1 MGALGAVAS
10 IRNDDVPQINA
21 LIDEYY
27 SQRSTKLEQELFRQI
42 QRLAHAERALQ
53 KKVTK
58 KAARDR
64 RIAKEKIERLLLRR
78 HRQAAA
84 CR

>member
-1 MGALGAVAS
+1 MGALGAAAS
-10 IRNDDVPQINA
+10 IRSDDVPQINA
-21 LIDEYY
+21 LIDEFY
-27 SQRSTKLEQELFRQI
+27 SHPSTKLEQELFRQI
-42 QRLAHAERALQ
+42 QRLAQAERALQ